1 MPDIE
6 AREFGKLEATVQHLT
21 RRIEELEQSIDRL
34 EGRIASLTAIL
45 DQARG
50 ARWLFAG
57 LIGAASFIAGMA
69 AATRGFW
76 R

>member
-1 MPDIE
+1 MGEIDPR
-6 AREFGKLEATVQHLT
+6 AFGGLEATVRHLSD
-21 RRIEELEQSIDRL
+21 RIDELEKSIDRL